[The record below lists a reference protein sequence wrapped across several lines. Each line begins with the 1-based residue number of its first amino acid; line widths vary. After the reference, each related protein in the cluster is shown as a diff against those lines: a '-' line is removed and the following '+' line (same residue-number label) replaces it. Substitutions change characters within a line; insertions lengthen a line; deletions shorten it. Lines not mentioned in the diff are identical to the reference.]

1 MRELRPFEQLPYDEV
16 PELPRKPHRY
26 FDAEVRELEVETSAF
41 GRVRVHARSFGEGPP
56 LVCVHGLMTT
66 SYSYRYAMEPLGARF
81 RVLAFDL
88 VGAGR
93 SGKPRAVYTA
103 DAMARSIG
111 EIMKAF
117 GVWGAPV
124 VGNSM
129 GGYLAMRLAYL
140 EPTAMSRLACIHA
153 PGVPT
158 PRMDALA
165 VAWAAVPGL
174 ESLLHKLV
182 AKDPERWVH
191 RNVHYFD
198 ESLKS
203 REEHRE
209 YAHPLRDEDGRAAF
223 FSMLRDTIAVKA
235 MRQLVR
241 RMREEPF
248 PVPLLLVYAKKD
260 PIVPPAV
267 GDALAAL
274 LPSARLVKVDD
285 ASHFMHVDATDAF
298 VRVTLPFLEEARGA
312 GGAS

>member
-1 MRELRPFEQLPYDEV
+1 MRDLRPFEQLPYEEV
-16 PELPRKPHRY
+16 PERPRKPHAY
-26 FDAEVRELEVETSAF
+26 FDAAVRELEVETPDF
-41 GRVRVHARSFGEGPP
+41 GRVRIHAREHGEGPP

-66 SYSYRYAMEPLGARF
+66 SYSYRYALEPLGARF

-93 SGKPRAVYTA
+93 SDKPRTAYSA

-111 EIMKAF
+111 AVMKAY

-140 EPTAMSRLACIHA
+140 EPGAMSRLACIHA

-165 VAWAAVPGL
+165 VAWATIPGL
-174 ESLLHKLV
+174 EALLHKLV

-191 RNVHYFD
+191 KNVHYFD

-209 YAHPLRDEDGRAAF
+209 YAHPLRDEAGRAAF

-248 PVPLLLVYAKKD
+248 PVPLLLVYAKRD

-274 LPSARLVKVDD
+274 LPAARLVKLDD

-298 VRVTLPFLEEARGA
+298 ARVTLPFLEEGEVPRGA
-312 GGAS
+312 P